1 MNLTEKQLNAQY
13 LYEGRIIKLRRD
25 TALLPN
31 GKTAYREVV
40 EHNGGVCVVPITD
53 DGKVIMVEQYR
64 YPYGEVIAEIPAGKR
79 DSLDEEPLNTGIREL
94 KEEVGATA
102 QKMTFLGKLYP
113 TPGYCGEII
122 WMYAATGLTFGEQNP
137 DEDEFLNVKAV
148 TLDEAVE
155 KILSGEITDAK
166 TQAAVLKVKLLK
178 DRGEL

>member
-1 MNLTEKQLNAQY
+1 MDFFEKTIKSEY
-13 LYEGRIIKLRRD
+13 IFEGRVVRLRYD
-25 TALLPN
+25 EVELPDGSLSN
-31 GKTAYREVV
+31 REIV
-40 EHNGGVCVVPITD
+40 EHYGGVAIAAITD
-53 DGKVIMVEQYR
+53 DNEIFLVRQYR
-64 YPYGEVIAEIPAGKR
+64 HPYGEVIYEIPAGKIEKGE
-79 DSLDEEPLNTGIREL
+79 DPFECGKREL
-94 KEEVGATA
+94 KEEVGANA

-122 WMYAATGLTFGEQNP
+122 WMYAATGLTFGEQSP

-148 TLDEAVE
+148 PLDEAVE